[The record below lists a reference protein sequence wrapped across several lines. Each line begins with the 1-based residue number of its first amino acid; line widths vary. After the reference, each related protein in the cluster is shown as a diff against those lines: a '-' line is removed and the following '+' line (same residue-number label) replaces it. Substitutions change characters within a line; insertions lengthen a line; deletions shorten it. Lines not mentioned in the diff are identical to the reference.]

1 MELANRVD
9 ELKKQLFIKEAEIQ
23 NLELDI
29 KVAKE
34 NKTRYKLQLR
44 DLYYDLLKDEVY
56 LLYSKFPV

>member
-23 NLELDI
+23 NLELEI
-29 KVAKE
+29 KIAKE

-44 DLYYDLLKDEVY
+44 DLNYDLLKNEV
-56 LLYSKFPV
+56 